1 MTHFE
6 IMCYIC
12 IIYFKMKNIFKKH
25 SFIFFVVSVFIV
37 LFNKSL
43 HSQIITAGTISSF
56 AGSVNNS
63 TISIN
68 YSVGEV
74 AIKTISN
81 SSVSLTQGFLQ
92 PKLVITT
99 GIVEISND
107 DEILVYPNPCIDY
120 VYIKSNDLITWEIF
134 DTNGKSIS
142 TGDTTKIETNYLAN
156 GIYYI
161 SLLSKNINNK
171 KSIKLIKN

>member
-1 MTHFE
+1 MNNKTLL
-6 IMCYIC
+6 
-12 IIYFKMKNIFKKH
+12 
-25 SFIFFVVSVFIV
+25 FF
-37 LFNKSL
+37 LSL
-43 HSQIITAGTISSF
+43 IASSSITAQIITAGTISSF

-99 GIVEISND
+99 GIVEVSDND
-107 DEILVYPNPCIDY
+107 DVLVYPNPNVDY
-120 VYIKSNDLITWEIF
+120 VFIKSNDLVTWEIF
-134 DTNGKSIS
+134 DSSGKSILI
-142 TGDTTKIETNYLAN
+142 GDTTKIETNQLAN
-156 GIYYI
+156 GIYYME
-161 SLLSKNINNK
+161 LLSKNKGNK
-171 KSIKLIKN
+171 KTIKLIKN

>member
-1 MTHFE
+1 MNNK
-6 IMCYIC
+6 ILL
-12 IIYFKMKNIFKKH
+12 
-25 SFIFFVVSVFIV
+25 FF
-37 LFNKSL
+37 LSL
-43 HSQIITAGTISSF
+43 IGSNSISAQIITAGTISSF

-99 GIVEISND
+99 GIVEVSDND
-107 DEILVYPNPCIDY
+107 DVLVYPNPSVDY
-120 VYIKSNDLITWEIF
+120 VFIKSNDLVTWEIF
-134 DTNGKSIS
+134 DSSGKSILI
-142 TGDTTKIETNYLAN
+142 GDTTKIETNQLAN
-156 GIYYI
+156 GIYYME
-161 SLLSKNINNK
+161 LLSKNKGNK
-171 KSIKLIKN
+171 KTIKLIKN

>member
-1 MTHFE
+1 MNNKTLL
-6 IMCYIC
+6 
-12 IIYFKMKNIFKKH
+12 
-25 SFIFFVVSVFIV
+25 FF
-37 LFNKSL
+37 LSL
-43 HSQIITAGTISSF
+43 IASSSITAQIITAGTISSF

-99 GIVEISND
+99 GIVEVSDND
-107 DEILVYPNPCIDY
+107 DVLVYPNPSVDY
-120 VYIKSNDLITWEIF
+120 VFIKSNDLVTWEIF
-134 DTNGKSIS
+134 DSSGKSILI
-142 TGDTTKIETNYLAN
+142 GDTTKIETNQLAN
-156 GIYYI
+156 GIYYME
-161 SLLSKNINNK
+161 LLSKNKGNK
-171 KSIKLIKN
+171 KTIKLIKN

>member
-1 MTHFE
+1 MNKSF
-6 IMCYIC
+6 
-12 IIYFKMKNIFKKH
+12 KNISMKKLL
-25 SFIFFVVSVFIV
+25 FVISI
-37 LFNKSL
+37 L
-43 HSQIITAGTISSF
+43 HLQTQLYSQTILAGTISSF

-74 AIKTISN
+74 AIKTINN

-99 GIVEISND
+99 GIVEVTDND
-107 DEILVYPNPCIDY
+107 EVLIYPNPCVDY
-120 VYIKSNDLITWEIF
+120 VFINSNDLVKWEIY
-134 DTNGKSIS
+134 DSSGKSIL
-142 TGDTTKIETNYLAN
+142 TGDTTKIETNQLAI

-161 SLLSKNINNK
+161 ALLNNNRINK
-171 KSIKLIKN
+171 KTIKLIKN

>member
-1 MTHFE
+1 MDNK
-6 IMCYIC
+6 ILL
-12 IIYFKMKNIFKKH
+12 
-25 SFIFFVVSVFIV
+25 FFF
-37 LFNKSL
+37 SL
-43 HSQIITAGTISSF
+43 IGSNSISAQIITAGTISSF

-99 GIVEISND
+99 GIVEFSDND
-107 DEILVYPNPCIDY
+107 DVLVYPNPSVDH
-120 VYIKSNDLITWEIF
+120 VFIKSNDLVTWEIF
-134 DTNGKSIS
+134 DSSGKSILI
-142 TGDTTKIETNYLAN
+142 GDTTKIETNQLAN
-156 GIYYI
+156 GIYYME
-161 SLLSKNINNK
+161 LLSKNKGNK
-171 KSIKLIKN
+171 KTIKLIKN

>member
-1 MTHFE
+1 MNNK
-6 IMCYIC
+6 ILL
-12 IIYFKMKNIFKKH
+12 
-25 SFIFFVVSVFIV
+25 FFLSVIA
-37 LFNKSL
+37 SC
-43 HSQIITAGTISSF
+43 SIRAQIITAGTISSF

-99 GIVEISND
+99 GIVEVSDND
-107 DEILVYPNPCIDY
+107 DVLVYPNPSVDY
-120 VYIKSNDLITWEIF
+120 VFIKSNDLVTWEIF
-134 DTNGKSIS
+134 DSSGKSILI
-142 TGDTTKIETNYLAN
+142 GDATKIETNQLAN
-156 GIYYI
+156 GIYYME
-161 SLLSKNINNK
+161 LLSKNKGNK
-171 KSIKLIKN
+171 KKIKLIKN

>member
-1 MTHFE
+1 MNNKTLL
-6 IMCYIC
+6 
-12 IIYFKMKNIFKKH
+12 
-25 SFIFFVVSVFIV
+25 FF
-37 LFNKSL
+37 LSL
-43 HSQIITAGTISSF
+43 IASSSITAQIITAGTISSF

-99 GIVEISND
+99 GIVD
-107 DEILVYPNPCIDY
+107 
-120 VYIKSNDLITWEIF
+120 
-134 DTNGKSIS
+134 
-142 TGDTTKIETNYLAN
+142 
-156 GIYYI
+156 
-161 SLLSKNINNK
+161 SL
-171 KSIKLIKN
+171 

>member
-1 MTHFE
+1 MNNK
-6 IMCYIC
+6 ILL
-12 IIYFKMKNIFKKH
+12 
-25 SFIFFVVSVFIV
+25 FFLSVIVSSSVTA
-37 LFNKSL
+37 
-43 HSQIITAGTISSF
+43 QIITAGTISSF

-99 GIVEISND
+99 GIVEVSDND
-107 DEILVYPNPCIDY
+107 DVLVYPNPSVDY
-120 VYIKSNDLITWEIF
+120 VFIKSNDLVTWEIF
-134 DTNGKSIS
+134 DSSGKSILI
-142 TGDTTKIETNYLAN
+142 GDTTKIETNQLAN
-156 GIYYI
+156 GIYYME
-161 SLLSKNINNK
+161 LLSKNKGNK
-171 KSIKLIKN
+171 KTIKLIKN